1 MDAQTKKRIAAVR
14 HLGTL
19 ADAVESGKELQFLFY
34 ERKVDGWGSVSDFP
48 SDLDNDAI
56 LTHWRV
62 KPAKK
67 YRAWLKKSEAPAFFM
82 ARRHEETAV
91 RAYAVKSDNHAVWHG
106 GPGDA
111 QAFRS
116 HLCALFE
123 TSVRVL
129 GDGSEVPCGVEVA
142 E

>member
-62 KPAKK
+62 RPEKK
-67 YRAWLKKSEAPAFFM
+67 YRPWRAGEAPKFFM
-82 ARRHEETAV
+82 GRFRGELVVRVFSGERDAPCDLNARRLFETAV
-91 RAYAVKSDNHAVWHG
+91 R
-106 GPGDA
+106 
-111 QAFRS
+111 
-116 HLCALFE
+116 
-123 TSVRVL
+123 VL
-129 GDGSEVPCGVEVA
+129 EDGSEVPCGVEVT